1 MNFKGFIV
9 FILLHVSFLTFSQQS
24 NIGTI
29 SGLVKDSATK
39 KGLSLATVSV
49 FKLTDSSIVS
59 FKLCDDKG
67 GFEIRNIPLNQN
79 LKIITTF
86 EGYEVDR
93 REVRLTASTN
103 YPIGTILLMPTSK
116 SLDEVIVKSERPPII
131 VKKDTIEF
139 NATAFKTLPNALVE
153 DLFKKLPG
161 MQVDRDGNITYN
173 GRPVSRIYVDGKSFF
188 NDNYKAATQIL
199 PSAIVANVQVYD
211 DKEQLDATQKN
222 TDYNKIINLKLKQN
236 VKKSTFGKV
245 STSGGTDNRYELA
258 GAINF
263 LRDTVQ
269 LTLIGYKNNLNRG
282 VFNSSEMRALGAFN
296 RSQYKMSFNGD
307 RNSYTFNDISFGGGV
322 TAETES
328 TGGGINFNH
337 APTKNT
343 SFYAQY
349 FVSHENGYTNENAKT
364 LFYNNDTINEYKIKN
379 QFASIKT
386 VQNLNFGLK
395 SKSKSGNRN
404 LTLNV
409 GNQWSAINSTT
420 LNTTINSDDKVGE
433 ILNSNGKLDQSI
445 DPKNYYHALYFFS
458 RLFEKNDKYKAFT
471 FQQSYKISQ
480 DATNFLTEI
489 DNLSLIPT
497 PTTSIIKQ
505 LRIFNPRIQNIINR
519 LVLSGWRAKKFE
531 FSLASN
537 FDVNNE
543 KNTIV
548 TYLQPIGHIN
558 YDSIDAN
565 LTSDVSVAN
574 SIFKVTPQLDF
585 EIMKYTLSIRPTYFS
600 AHQNLNISN
609 KLFDNYKNIYT
620 YPLLNVLFY
629 KRGGLSLSF
638 NQQVNLPRARDLTP
652 IMDNTNPLFVFNG
665 NVNLRAEK
673 ATTFSISYRKYDV
686 KKQVNFNSELY
697 YEGTQNPI
705 IQSVKILNTGKQEIK
720 SMNAG
725 NRHSVVTRLGISK
738 SFQKINRYNHSI
750 NLNLSYQN
758 MVTPTVF
765 NETEFSQKVNVF
777 QTTVGNSFNWQDK
790 FSFYYSY
797 SYTTNVNRFTNNF
810 TADVL
815 SNVQNLDVE
824 VTARLFKK
832 VSFNTTLLANKIVY
846 ENLPALPINLF
857 INPSVSVYCLKED
870 KGEIKFIVRDLLN
883 RNNNFSRNVIGNNIT
898 EANTNV
904 LGRYFMLTFSY
915 NFKTFKNEQNN
926 KVNW

>member
-1 MNFKGFIV
+1 MGIKAFSV
-9 FILLHVSFLTFSQQS
+9 CLFILIFSQTYAQQP
-24 NIGTI
+24 NIGVL
-29 SGLVKDSATK
+29 SGVVKDSATK
-39 KGLSLATVSV
+39 KALSLATVSV
-49 FKLTDSSIVS
+49 FKITDSSIVS

-67 GFEIRNIPLNQN
+67 SFEIRNIPINQT
-79 LKIITTF
+79 LKIVTTF

-93 REVRLTASTN
+93 REVRLTASAN
-103 YPIGTILLMPTSK
+103 YPIGPILLKPTSK

-236 VKKSTFGKV
+236 VKKSTFGKI

-258 GAINF
+258 GAVNF

-282 VFNSSEMRALGAFN
+282 IFNSSEMRAIGAFN
-296 RSQYKMSFNGD
+296 RNWTTMTNNDNGT
-307 RNSYTFNDISFGGGV
+307 YTINNISFGGGT

-328 TGGGINFNH
+328 AGGGINFNH

-349 FVSHENGYTNENAKT
+349 FVSHENGYTNENMNNI
-364 LFYNNDTINEYKIKN
+364 FINNDTINKYNILN
-379 QFASIKT
+379 QFTSIKT
-386 VQNLNFGLK
+386 IQNLNFGLK
-395 SKSKSGNRN
+395 SKSKSGNRD

-409 GNQWSAINSTT
+409 GNQWSAINSNTF
-420 LNTTINSDDKVGE
+420 NTTINSNDKVGD
-433 ILNSNGKLDQSI
+433 ILSSNGKLNQSI
-445 DPKNYYHALYFFS
+445 NPKNYYHSLFFYS
-458 RLFEKNDKYKAFT
+458 KLFVKNDKYKSFS
-471 FQQSYKISQ
+471 FQQYYNVVQ
-480 DATNFLTEI
+480 NPTNFLTEI
-489 DNLSLIPT
+489 DNISLIPT
-497 PTTSIIKQ
+497 PTNTMIRQ
-505 LRIFNPRIQNIINR
+505 LRIFNPQKLFITNR
-519 LVLSGWRAKKFE
+519 MVLSGWKKKNASFV
-531 FSLASN
+531 LASN
-537 FDVNNE
+537 FDINNT

-548 TYLQPIGHIN
+548 TYLQNIGNKN
-558 YDSIDAN
+558 YDSVDAN
-565 LTSDVSVAN
+565 LTSDVNVAN
-574 SIFKVTPQLDF
+574 SILKIIPQFDLTLK
-585 EIMKYTLSIRPTYFS
+585 KYTLTMSGTFFN
-600 AHQNLNISN
+600 AQQNINISN
-609 KLFDNYKNIYT
+609 KSFNDYKDTYIYS
-620 YPLLNVLFY
+620 LLYFSFY
-629 KRGGLSLSF
+629 KQGGLRLSF
-638 NQQVNLPRARDLTP
+638 DQQINLPLAKDLNP
-652 IMDNTNPLFVFNG
+652 IVDNTNPVFVFSG
-665 NVNLRAEK
+665 NLKLQAEK
-673 ATTFSISYRKYDV
+673 ASTFKITFRKFLI
-686 KKQVNFNSELY
+686 KKQLNLNYELLY
-697 YEGTQNPI
+697 GNTQNPI
-705 IQSVKILNTGKQEIK
+705 IQSVKILSNGKQEIK

-725 NRHSVVTRLGISK
+725 NRHSLVTRLGISK
-738 SFQKINRYNHSI
+738 SFKKINRYNHSV

-765 NETEFSQKVNVF
+765 NETEFSQNVNVF
-777 QTTVGNSFNWQDK
+777 KTTVGNSFNWQDK

-797 SYTTNVNRFTNNF
+797 SYTANINRFTNNF

-832 VSFNTTLLANKIVY
+832 VSFNTTLLANKINY
-846 ENLPALPINLF
+846 ENLPALPVNLF

-898 EANTNV
+898 ETNTNV

>member
-1 MNFKGFIV
+1 MRLF
-9 FILLHVSFLTFSQQS
+9 LLFLITLTCNKLCSQDLNLGSVS
-24 NIGTI
+24 GV
-29 SGLVKDSATK
+29 VKDSATK

-67 GFEIRNIPLNQN
+67 GFEIRNIPLNQP
-79 LKIITTF
+79 LKIVTTF

-93 REVRLTASTN
+93 REVRLTAPAN
-103 YPIGTILLMPTSK
+103 YPIGTIFLKPTSK

-236 VKKSTFGKV
+236 IKKSTFGKV

-258 GAINF
+258 GAVNF

-282 VFNSSEMRALGAFN
+282 IFNSSEMRAIGAFN
-296 RSQYKMSFNGD
+296 RNWTTMTNNDNGT
-307 RNSYTFNDISFGGGV
+307 YTINNISFGGG
-322 TAETES
+322 TTSETES
-328 TGGGINFNH
+328 AGGGINFNH
-337 APTKNT
+337 APTKYT

-349 FVSHENGYTNENAKT
+349 FISHENGYTNENINNIYIK
-364 LFYNNDTINEYKIKN
+364 NDTINKYNILN
-379 QFASIKT
+379 QFTSIKT
-386 VQNLNFGLK
+386 IQNLNFGFK
-395 SKSKSGNRN
+395 SKSKSGNRD

-409 GNQWSAINSTT
+409 GNQWSVLNSKTF
-420 LNTTINSDDKVGE
+420 NTTINSNDKVGD
-433 ILNSNGKLDQSI
+433 ILSSNGKLNQSI
-445 DPKNYYHALYFFS
+445 NPKNYYHSLFFS
-458 RLFEKNDKYKAFT
+458 SKLFAKNDKYKSIS
-471 FQQSYKISQ
+471 FQQYYNVVQ
-480 DATNFLTEI
+480 NPTNFLTEI
-489 DNLSLIPT
+489 ENISLIPT
-497 PTTSIIKQ
+497 PTNTMIRQ
-505 LRIFNPRIQNIINR
+505 LRIFNPQKLFIINR
-519 LVLSGWRAKKFE
+519 MVLSGWKKKNVSFV
-531 FSLASN
+531 LASN

-558 YDSIDAN
+558 YDSINTN
-565 LTSDVSVAN
+565 LTSDVNVYN
-574 SIFKVTPQLDF
+574 SIFKITPQLDF
-585 EIMKYTLSIRPTYFS
+585 EIKKYTLSITATYFN
-600 AHQNLNISN
+600 AHQKSSISN
-609 KLFDNYKNIYT
+609 KLFNNFNNIYA
-620 YPLLNVLFY
+620 YPLLSVSFY
-629 KRGGLSLSF
+629 KSRGIKLSF
-638 NQQVNLPRARDLTP
+638 DQKVNLPRARDLTP

-673 ATTFSISYRKYDV
+673 ATTFSISFRKYDV

-725 NRHSVVTRLGISK
+725 NRHSLVMRLGISK
-738 SFQKINRYNHSI
+738 SFQKINRYNHSV

-777 QTTVGNSFNWQDK
+777 KTTVGNSFNWQDK

-797 SYTTNVNRFTNNF
+797 SYTANINRFTNNF

-815 SNVQNLDVE
+815 SNIQNLDVE

-846 ENLPALPINLF
+846 ENLPALPVNLF
-857 INPSVSVYCLKED
+857 INPSVSVYCLKEN

-898 EANTNV
+898 ETNTNV